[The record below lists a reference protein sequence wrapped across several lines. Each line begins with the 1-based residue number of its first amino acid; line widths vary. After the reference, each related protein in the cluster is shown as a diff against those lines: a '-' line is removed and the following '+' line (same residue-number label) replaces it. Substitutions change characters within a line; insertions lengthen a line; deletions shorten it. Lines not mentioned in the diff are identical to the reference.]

1 MTFPTTTKIN
11 AWFEAAYTDAV
22 ATGGSLYTMEKYA
35 EDQVVKCVLRWAY
48 VNLLEEVAELGY
60 GKRSRIN
67 NRIQVMLEDLHQ
79 NHNVEE
85 KFEDDYEQDDEDDQQ
100 DEETEEGEIPMTM
113 ETLSQQIVELLIKA
127 VVK

>member
-1 MTFPTTTKIN
+1 
-11 AWFEAAYTDAV
+11 
-22 ATGGSLYTMEKYA
+22 
-35 EDQVVKCVLRWAY
+35 LRWAY

-79 NHNVEE
+79 NHNVQEE
-85 KFEDDYEQDDEDDQQ
+85 FEDDYEQDNEDDQQ
-100 DEETEEGEIPMTM
+100 DEETEEDGETPMTM
-113 ETLSQQIVELLIKA
+113 ETLSQQIVELLFKA